1 MATLVTKGN
10 PNEKNAG
17 KFFCTF
23 WEGGD
28 PILSAENR
36 YTSYDDNSDTSRIEW
51 KGNDMVSFFTDRSQ
65 GTRILMKNYPLDP
78 VPYFEGRRKDR
89 IFGKQQSIFLPS
101 TSWRV
106 YNLLSI
112 RREQFPSRHSFV
124 GRQVSRPTLS
134 ICSLESRGRTTRASP
149 NRFSGT
155 EMRVINF
162 LDPRP
167 PRVPQPLPLVI
178 TSPRRTVS

>member
-1 MATLVTKGN
+1 MTTTLIQLG
-10 PNEKNAG
+10 
-17 KFFCTF
+17 
-23 WEGGD
+23 
-28 PILSAENR
+28 
-36 YTSYDDNSDTSRIEW
+36 YIEW

>member
-1 MATLVTKGN
+1 MIFSIRNEKSTAKKREEISETLNAVMATLVTKGN

-51 KGNDMVSFFTDRSQ
+51 KGNDIVSFFTDRSQ

-89 IFGKQQSIFLPS
+89 IFGK
-101 TSWRV
+101 
-106 YNLLSI
+106 
-112 RREQFPSRHSFV
+112 
-124 GRQVSRPTLS
+124 
-134 ICSLESRGRTTRASP
+134 
-149 NRFSGT
+149 
-155 EMRVINF
+155 
-162 LDPRP
+162 
-167 PRVPQPLPLVI
+167 
-178 TSPRRTVS
+178 